1 MNDDDLDR
9 RDDLHR
15 GDADGDRPA
24 VIAYDPYFPSARMPS
39 EDVRIAPY
47 DPHFPQDGASD
58 FE

>member
-9 RDDLHR
+9 RDDFR
-15 GDADGDRPA
+15 ADADGERPA
-24 VIAYDPYFPSARMPS
+24 VVAYDPYFPASRTAS
-39 EDVRIAPY
+39 EDARIAPY